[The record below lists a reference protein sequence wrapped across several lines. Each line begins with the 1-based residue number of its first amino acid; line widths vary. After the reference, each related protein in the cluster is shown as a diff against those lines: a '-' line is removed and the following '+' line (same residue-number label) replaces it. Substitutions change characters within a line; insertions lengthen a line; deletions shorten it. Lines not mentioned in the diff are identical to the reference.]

1 MARMD
6 LSSIEI
12 NTPKNPPRIVVYGD
26 HGIGKTTFATSAPSP
41 IVIRTEKGLAAIRVP
56 AFPIA
61 ETFDDV
67 LSAIG
72 TLYSEDTPFQTGVV
86 DTLDWLEPLIWAHAC
101 RIHNKANI
109 EDFGYGKGYKI
120 VDEYWRMFLDGLDA
134 LNEQKGMTIICLAH
148 MMIKKFNAPDTEPYD
163 RYQMK
168 LHDRAIALVS
178 EWADVVAFA
187 HQEIFTVTQDAGQK
201 KVTRGTGGQ
210 RRLLS
215 VEERAAYDAK
225 NRYSLPADLDFPKVG
240 AWQLFAEACA
250 PAFAPVDTP
259 ALNLRSKF
267 VGEPESE
274 ADRRMGDK
282 VEALFGDEIREI
294 AESARAGD
302 DATVKDAADVSA
314 GEPIYGYAASASDI
328 EAMNH

>member
-26 HGIGKTTFATSAPSP
+26 HGIGKTTFATSSPAP

-67 LSAIG
+67 LAAMG
-72 TLYSEDTPFQTGVV
+72 TLYQEDTGFQTAIV
-86 DTLDWLEPLIWAHAC
+86 DTLDWLEPLIWSHAC

-120 VDEYWRMFLDGLDA
+120 VDEYWRSFLDGLDA

-178 EWADVVAFA
+178 EWADVVGFA
-187 HQEIFTVTQDAGQK
+187 HQEIYTVTQDAGQK

-225 NRYSLPADLDFPKVG
+225 NRYSLPADLEFPKVG
-240 AWQLFAEACA
+240 AWQIFADACA
-250 PAFAPVDTP
+250 PAYAHVEMP
-259 ALNLRSKF
+259 ALNLVSKF
-267 VGEPESE
+267 TGEIESD
-274 ADRRMGDK
+274 ADRRMGGK
-282 VEALFGDEIREI
+282 VEALFGNELREM
-294 AESARAGD
+294 AD
-302 DATVKDAADVSA
+302 DRAADEGARQISLTNAMADSLTDEEVPT
-314 GEPIYGYAASASDI
+314 GGPI
-328 EAMNH
+328 